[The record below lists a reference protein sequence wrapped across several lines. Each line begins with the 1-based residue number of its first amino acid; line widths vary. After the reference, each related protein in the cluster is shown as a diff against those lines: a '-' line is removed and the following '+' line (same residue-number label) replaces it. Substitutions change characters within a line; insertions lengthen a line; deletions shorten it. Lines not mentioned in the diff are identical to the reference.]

1 MTCPSC
7 GHDNIEGMDR
17 CENCMTPLRDLDV
30 PRADATGGIVRSVMQ
45 DDLSKLGQ
53 EEVLMVHP
61 DEKAIDVLQRMKATL
76 TDCALVHE
84 GSELVGIFT
93 ARDVLGKLTGAQA
106 NENQQQPISELMT
119 RNPDTLNASDTV
131 AAAINKMSV
140 GRYRHVPVKQANGH
154 YTVTSIKHVLR
165 YIAQE
170 DW

>member
-17 CENCMTPLRDLDV
+17 CENCMTPLRDQDI

-53 EEVLMVHP
+53 EEVLMVRP
-61 DEKAIDVLQRMKATL
+61 DDKALDVVRRMKTTL
-76 TDCALVHE
+76 TDCALVHD
-84 GSELVGIFT
+84 GAELVGIFT
-93 ARDVLGKLTGAQA
+93 ARDVLGKLTGAEAAQNEQQA
-106 NENQQQPISELMT
+106 ISELMT
-119 RNPDTLNASDTV
+119 RNPDALDTSDSV
-131 AAAINKMSV
+131 AAALNKMSV
-140 GRYRHVPVKQANGH
+140 GRYRHVPVKHSTGN